1 MPRGSNLKRREQ
13 PEETV
18 LPELL
23 SGELDSLPG
32 HLLRRARTA
41 FQGTLEKFRSPD
53 STR

>member
-23 SGELDSLPG
+23 SGELDSFPG
-32 HLLRRARTA
+32 YLLRRVRTA
-41 FQGTLEKFRSPD
+41 FQGTLEKFQSPD
-53 STR
+53 SSR